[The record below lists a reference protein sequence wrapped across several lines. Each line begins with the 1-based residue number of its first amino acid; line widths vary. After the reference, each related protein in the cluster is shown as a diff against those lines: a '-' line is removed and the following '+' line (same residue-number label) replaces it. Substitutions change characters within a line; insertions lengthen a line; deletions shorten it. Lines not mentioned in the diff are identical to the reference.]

1 MAELRLKLL
10 FIFSQK
16 QNGSVVCMLV
26 CFLLNPKADS
36 SSTILEN
43 KERPLNPLCFQLLWP
58 MRKQT
63 KMYADEKNVYFAQHN
78 IIHILTGLQKMTCLT
93 HNQGGKLQNN
103 SMED

>member
-36 SSTILEN
+36 SNTILEN
-43 KERPLNPLCFQLLWP
+43 KERPLNPLCFQLFQLFL
-58 MRKQT
+58 M
-63 KMYADEKNVYFAQHN
+63 DEKNVYFPSTTQHN
-78 IIHILTGLQKMTCLT
+78 IIEYTSSLDCRK
-93 HNQGGKLQNN
+93 
-103 SMED
+103 